1 MQGAKSFGCPIAL
14 DSSMSTES
22 FTKERW
28 LPLLFGAACLGTV
41 VLVVQY
47 YSEEQ
52 AFVQLTRQA
61 NPVWMVAALAL
72 QAVTYLAQGEIWRR
86 VGKSSGSTL
95 PVWAAYRLALIKL
108 FIDQALPSA
117 GYSGAVVVARM
128 LLRHMLRRS
137 VVSSILVITAT
148 SFFFAYVASLLG
160 ALVILS
166 YNGHAATLMTIP
178 AVVFMVSG
186 LALAAAMI
194 VLSGRD
200 LAGELGRFG
209 RFAVVQSALSA
220 MKEAERDLARNAR
233 LQLRATFYQVA
244 TFVLDGLTLWMLLRS
259 LGVSASPAHVFAS
272 FMISSLIRTIGF
284 IPGGLGTFEA
294 TAVLMLKMD
303 GISPAAALA
312 ATVLFRLV
320 TFVLPMVPGLWF
332 SRHLVRH
339 HHHHPHSRRAA

>member
-1 MQGAKSFGCPIAL
+1 MNT
-14 DSSMSTES
+14 TES

-41 VLVVQY
+41 VYVVQH

-52 AFVQLTRQA
+52 AFVHLTRQA
-61 NPVWMVAALAL
+61 NPFWMVAALAL
-72 QAVTYLAQGEIWRR
+72 QAGTYLAQGEIWRR

-128 LLRHMLRRS
+128 LLRHKLRRS
-137 VVSSILVITAT
+137 VVSSILVISAT
-148 SFFFAYVASLLG
+148 SFFFAYAASLLG
-160 ALVILS
+160 ALGILF
-166 YNGHAATLMTIP
+166 YNGHITAIMAIP
-178 AVVFMVSG
+178 AILFMVSC
-186 LALAAAMI
+186 LALAIAMI
-194 VLSGRD
+194 VSSGRD

-209 RFAVVQSALSA
+209 QSAVVQSALSA
-220 MKEAERDLARNAR
+220 MKEAEPELARNTR
-233 LQLRATFYQVA
+233 LQLRATFYQLA

-259 LGVSASPAHVFAS
+259 LGMASSAAHVFAS
-272 FMISSLIRTIGF
+272 FMIASLVRTIGF

-294 TAVLMLKMD
+294 TAVLVLKMD
-303 GISPAAALA
+303 GITAAAALA

-320 TFVLPMVPGLWF
+320 TFVLPMAPGLWF
-332 SRHLVRH
+332 SRHLVRR
-339 HHHHPHSRRAA
+339 HHHPHHHHLSSSDAGAKG